1 METITTKL
9 SNELFLNFFLRKI
22 LFISFLF
29 LSFISFSQ
37 NKIQY
42 VFSETTESAIGEL
55 RMLLNNDEVKI
66 SNVIEKIKQLESQGK
81 VILSTSEYA
90 PIKSR
95 IDAAKENPI
104 DETEIELKAYAV
116 SAKKRYIVIT
126 DLLK

>member
-1 METITTKL
+1 
-9 SNELFLNFFLRKI
+9 
-22 LFISFLF
+22 
-29 LSFISFSQ
+29 
-37 NKIQY
+37 
-42 VFSETTESAIGEL
+42 
-55 RMLLNNDEVKI
+55 MLLNNDEVKI

>member
-55 RMLLNNDEVKI
+55 RMLLNNDEAKI

>member
-1 METITTKL
+1 MKTVTIKL
-9 SNELFLNFFLRKI
+9 SKELFLNFFLRKI

-29 LSFISFSQ
+29 FSFISFSQ

-55 RMLLNNDEVKI
+55 RILLNNDEVKI

-81 VILSTSEYA
+81 IILSTSEYA

-95 IDAAKENPI
+95 IDAVKEYPI

>member
-1 METITTKL
+1 MKTVTIKL
-9 SNELFLNFFLRKI
+9 SKELFLNFFLRKI

-29 LSFISFSQ
+29 FSFISFSQ

-81 VILSTSEYA
+81 IILSTSEYA

-95 IDAAKENPI
+95 IDAVKENPI